1 MGNDNSEKERSY
13 LPRSWGR
20 VFRHTGHDAEEEY
33 YSEPD
38 HSESYENGMND
49 PRHYVEDLDKETI
62 CGGEFE
68 ALRPASHIESEFD
81 SEPCRR
87 IDYPCH
93 AAGARDS
100 AGISERSEADG
111 APSTLTVRVAGIRFG
126 YACKIYHFDAG
137 DLALT
142 TEDWVIVKT
151 EKGVGL
157 GQVAVAPVDNEVDA
171 AHIDAL
177 RKIIRKAGKV
187 DFEQGAKCSQ
197 RETEAFAYC
206 EERIE
211 ALGLPMKLVAVECF
225 FDGSKYVFYFTAE
238 GRIDFREL
246 VKQLVAR
253 FPVRI
258 EMRQIGVRHEAK
270 MTGGLAC
277 CGQELCCSRFLTDFR
292 PVSVKMAKNQ
302 NLSLNPTKISGV
314 CGRLMCCLAYEH
326 DTYEQFKKGLP
337 KVGKTVRTSRGDA
350 VVLKH
355 NPLTE
360 TICVRLEDETFA
372 EMTKDDL
379 VVVDEFPA
387 QKRGDKERGTA
398 RRNKRSQDKGTKE
411 RSTPEDS

>member
-1 MGNDNSEKERSY
+1 MGNDSSAKERSY
-13 LPRSWGR
+13 LPRSWGHASR
-20 VFRHTGHDAEEEY
+20 YTGQNVEDEY
-33 YSEPD
+33 DSSAD
-38 HSESYENGMND
+38 GHQSNENGMNKPQSYIQD
-49 PRHYVEDLDKETI
+49 PDEKTIDCEDV
-62 CGGEFE
+62 GGAE
-68 ALRPASHIESEFD
+68 PASADDEEID
-81 SEPCRR
+81 YGRCRR
-87 IDYPCH
+87 IEPQYPLSEDDDADEDYEPPE
-93 AAGARDS
+93 
-100 AGISERSEADG
+100 SERAASDF
-111 APSTLTVRVAGIRFG
+111 PVRVTGIRFG

-137 DLALT
+137 DLDLT
-142 TEDWVIVKT
+142 TGDRVIVKT
-151 EKGVGL
+151 EKGIGL
-157 GQVAVAPVDNEVDA
+157 GQVAVAPVEKVVDGA
-171 AHIDAL
+171 QRDAL
-177 RKIIRKAGKV
+177 RKVIRRAGKV
-187 DFEQGAKCSQ
+187 DFEQSAKCSH

-211 ALGLPMKLVAVECF
+211 FLGLPMKLVEVECF

-326 DTYEQFKKGLP
+326 DTYERFKKGLP
-337 KVGKTVRTSRGDA
+337 KVGKAVRTSKGDG
-350 VVLKH
+350 VVVKH

-360 TICVRLEDETFA
+360 TVCIRLADETLA
-372 EMTKDDL
+372 QLTKDEIL
-379 VVVDEFPA
+379 LEKEPLA
-387 QKRGDKERGTA
+387 LKRGDKEKGTA
-398 RRNKRSQDKGTKE
+398 KRNKTAQGRGAKDQSPPKG
-411 RSTPEDS
+411 S